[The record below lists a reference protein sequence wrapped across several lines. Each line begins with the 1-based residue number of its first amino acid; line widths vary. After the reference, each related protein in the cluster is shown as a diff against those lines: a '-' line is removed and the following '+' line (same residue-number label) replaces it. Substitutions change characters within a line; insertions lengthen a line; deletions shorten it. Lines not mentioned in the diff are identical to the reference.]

1 MNISTRSSKQNRVW
15 NWNLLNFLL
24 KPWNVFAQNWKDFFQ
39 ICWLSRNKGEVYESR
54 KQTLP
59 PQVEA
64 FPAFPDVRAL
74 WCQRSFSS
82 RCQCLMILPALVG
95 LCRKSK
101 LDHRI
106 GSLDNLAWGLFD
118 TSSIGYWVHHFI
130 LKSGISIYIL
140 LQKRTRLEEE
150 KITNDGGCIL
160 YSV

>member
-1 MNISTRSSKQNRVW
+1 MRVGSRHCR
-15 NWNLLNFLL
+15 LKLKHFL
-24 KPWNVFAQNWKDFFQ
+24 PFRT
-39 ICWLSRNKGEVYESR
+39 LS
-54 KQTLP
+54 
-59 PQVEA
+59 A
-64 FPAFPDVRAL
+64 HCDVSAL
-74 WCQRSFSS
+74 FSS

-95 LCRKSK
+95 YVHRKSK
-101 LDHRI
+101 LDHQI
-106 GSLDNLAWGLFD
+106 GFLDNLAWGLFD